1 MNKIMQLHWK
11 ILGEI
16 YFIKKKKTEQKLLCF
31 EIIYAFF
38 IISNVNF
45 IPGDKCFKK
54 NDFVKY
60 LP

>member
-1 MNKIMQLHWK
+1 MNKIMQVHWK

-16 YFIKKKKTEQKLLCF
+16 YFMKKKKNKSYFALKLYML
-31 EIIYAFF
+31 FF

-54 NDFVKY
+54 MT
-60 LP
+60 L